1 MAPFQPLNQTRVR
14 TRLARLRVAVGV
26 TQRQMWE
33 ALGVSRATY
42 VRLEQGR
49 LVNPPLRLLQNC
61 AIALGCDLDELIEPE
76 WREWYTP
83 EGYEPTAPPVFSE
96 SRERR

>member
-1 MAPFQPLNQTRVR
+1 MAPFEPLTQTNAR
-14 TRLARLRVAVGV
+14 TLLAHRRLAARL

-33 ALGVSRATY
+33 ALGVSKANY

-61 AIALGCDLDELIEPE
+61 AIALGCKLDDIIEPE

-83 EGYEPTAPPVFSE
+83 EGYEITQPPKFKKE
-96 SRERR
+96 

>member
-1 MAPFQPLNQTRVR
+1 MAPFEPLKQTQAR
-14 TRLARLRVAVGV
+14 TRLAHRRVEAGV

-33 ALGVSRATY
+33 ALGTSRATY

-61 AIALGCDLDELIEPE
+61 AIALACELDDLIEPE
-76 WREWYTP
+76 WREWFTP
-83 EGYEPTAPPVFSE
+83 EGYEPTDAPRFAG
-96 SRERR
+96 